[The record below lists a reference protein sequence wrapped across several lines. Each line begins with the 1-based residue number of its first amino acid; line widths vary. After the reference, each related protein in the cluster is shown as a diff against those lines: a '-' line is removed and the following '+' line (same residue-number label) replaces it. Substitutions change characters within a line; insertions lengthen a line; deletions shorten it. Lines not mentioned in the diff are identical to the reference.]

1 MFKNEYLAPGR
12 QEPEK
17 ITASGI
23 LEAYNIMKAD
33 AVGIGK
39 QDLAAGLPFL
49 LSQKDLYAFKWVS
62 ANLVRKSDKKPI
74 FTPGIIKKVG
84 NISIGITGLT
94 GSPSN
99 NPFRPDDDA
108 AIVPWKKVLPGILA
122 ELDKTCDLII
132 LLSSL
137 SQQDNTEIATL
148 YDNIHIILQSSP
160 RASNIQPILNN
171 NTLTIQTISKGKY
184 LGQLD
189 VNWQSSNK
197 WAKHSSSSLES
208 KKSELERL
216 NKQLNRYKDNQ
227 RLLERKKQLVAQL
240 QLLQSEQKNTAQ
252 TGQTPSTYKNIFIP
266 LDTNLPDQSAVLKV
280 VQNITRKINEQGRH
294 ATQKT
299 TQKTGAQPE
308 NYVGW
313 HICNTCHKK
322 QSTVWQKS
330 RHARSHQTLIN
341 KKQEHNSSCV
351 PCHVTGV
358 FTGKEPYALSL
369 SYQLR
374 QVGCE
379 SCHGPGL
386 KHSKDPRNTKMVA
399 TPAETTCRRCH
410 TAERDDTFNYTADI
424 KLLACPS
431 AKH

>member
-1 MFKNEYLAPGR
+1 
-12 QEPEK
+12 
-17 ITASGI
+17 
-23 LEAYNIMKAD
+23 MKAA

-49 LSQKDLYAFKWVS
+49 LAQKDLSDFKWVS
-62 ANLVRKSDKKPI
+62 ANLVRESDNKPI

-84 NISIGITGLT
+84 DVSIGITGLT
-94 GSPSN
+94 VSPPN
-99 NPFRPDDDA
+99 NPFRPGDDA
-108 AIVPWKKVLPGILA
+108 AIVPWKKVLPGMVA

-137 SQQDNTEIATL
+137 SQEENKEIAAS
-148 YDNIHIILQSSP
+148 YDTIHIILQSSP
-160 RASNIQPILNN
+160 HASNIQPIINN

-184 LGQLD
+184 LGRLD
-189 VNWQSSNK
+189 VNWQNSNK
-197 WAKHSSSSLES
+197 WAKPSSPSLES

-216 NKQLNRYKDNQ
+216 NKQINRYKDNQ
-227 RLLERKKQLVAQL
+227 RLLERKKQLVAQV
-240 QLLQSEQKNTAQ
+240 QLLQAEQKNTALA
-252 TGQTPSTYKNIFIP
+252 GKTPSTYKNIFIP
-266 LDTNLPDQSAVLKV
+266 LDTNLPDQPAVLKV
-280 VQNITRKINEQGRH
+280 VQNIKRKINEQGRR

-299 TQKTGAQPE
+299 TQQTGAQPE

-322 QSTVWQKS
+322 QITVWQKS

-369 SYQLR
+369 AYRLR

-386 KHSKDPRNTKMVA
+386 KHSKNPRNTNMIA
-399 TPAETTCRRCH
+399 TPTETICRRCH
-410 TAERDDTFNYTADI
+410 TAERDDTFNYTADR

-431 AKH
+431 SKH